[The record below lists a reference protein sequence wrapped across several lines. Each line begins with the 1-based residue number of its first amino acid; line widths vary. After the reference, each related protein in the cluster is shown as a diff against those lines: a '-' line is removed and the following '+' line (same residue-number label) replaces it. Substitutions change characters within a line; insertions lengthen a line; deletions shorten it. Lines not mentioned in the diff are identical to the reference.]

1 MVYAGL
7 SALVG
12 QLICPCLSICLSI
25 ITYRLSV
32 LYKSVYT
39 RLYHFY
45 HSGFCS
51 VLPYTSFVIFIAA
64 IIGLSKSF
72 FTCPFIITSFAPFYL
87 YASVSRFIDQLS
99 CHTFSYNTI
108 YIQGSSRHLIFQKL
122 VRCMRAD
129 ISSERAAR
137 ACERVSIASE
147 RKEQKTHTTTY
158 IRGSFLH
165 QRPPRNIACERL
177 DSSTNERLAHA
188 SE

>member
-1 MVYAGL
+1 MYINFVRL
-7 SALVG
+7 LHFPWSF
-12 QLICPCLSICLSI
+12 LIFFRI
-25 ITYRLSV
+25 
-32 LYKSVYT
+32 
-39 RLYHFY
+39 HFY
-45 HSGFCS
+45 CS
-51 VLPYTSFVIFIAA
+51 VLRSVPLLRVFRNPHCRHCRPLYRHFRLILSFRVLFFIFRRFLPSVCLSDSQSLPPYVHIYHI
-64 IIGLSKSF
+64 
-72 FTCPFIITSFAPFYL
+72 
-87 YASVSRFIDQLS
+87 
-99 CHTFSYNTI
+99 I
-108 YIQGSSRHLIFQKL
+108 YIQGSSQHLTSQKL
-122 VRCMRAD
+122 VRCVRAD